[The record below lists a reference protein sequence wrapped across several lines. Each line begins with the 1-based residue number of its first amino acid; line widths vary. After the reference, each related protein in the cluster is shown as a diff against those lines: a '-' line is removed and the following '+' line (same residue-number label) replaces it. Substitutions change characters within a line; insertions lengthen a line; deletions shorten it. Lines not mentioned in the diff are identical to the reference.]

1 MTFFKKE
8 NTKMIFILLIIIG
21 VVLILFNN
29 TFGVFVADKVYFKA
43 MSEVENTPGVIM
55 TPNYDLFTM
64 KFEIFGAIFA
74 IWGGVGLIIE
84 GIILKYKKM

>member
-8 NTKMIFILLIIIG
+8 NTKMIFIMLIIIG

-29 TFGVFVADKVYFKA
+29 TIGIFIADKIYFNA
-43 MSEVENTPGVIM
+43 MSGVENTPGVIM
-55 TPNYDLFTM
+55 TPNYDLFTI
-64 KFEIFGAIFA
+64 KIVVFGAIFA

-84 GIILKYKKM
+84 GIILKYKNV